1 MPDAPPPLHPALARA
16 VAEGIVTRA
25 QAEAIAALEDGPATP
40 GRRSVVPEVLGYL
53 GGALAVVAALLLG
66 REVWHELGPV
76 VRVLLLAVVT
86 AAVLAAGGV
95 LGGRSGPA
103 GRLGGFLWAVAVV
116 ALSGTVGV
124 AASDL
129 FGVPFDVSAVL
140 ATAGALALAAVLWWL
155 RPEVLQHV
163 AAFAAAA
170 ATLFAVVGLV
180 DDRYRSLGPLLWVL
194 GLAWIAGAASGRLRP
209 APAGWVLGALAVVAG
224 PLGAGTGRSAW
235 AVVGVLSAAA
245 LVVLGVRG
253 HRQWLLAIGTAGL
266 FVAVPVA
273 VAEIFDAELGPLLGL
288 LVVGL
293 VLVALAVVLTRRRP
307 GGAED
312 RPGSNNH

>member
-1 MPDAPPPLHPALARA
+1 MPDAPHPLRPTLERA

-25 QAEAIAALEDGPATP
+25 QAEAIAALEDGPHTA
-40 GRRSVVPEVLGYL
+40 GRRAVAAEVLGYL

-66 REVWHELGPV
+66 REVWQELGPA

-86 AAVLAAGGV
+86 AAVLASGAV

-103 GRLGGFLWAVAVV
+103 GRLGGFLWAVAAP
-116 ALSGTVGV
+116 ALAGTVGV
-124 AASDL
+124 AASDA
-129 FGVPFDVSAVL
+129 FGVAFDVSAVL
-140 ATAGALALAAVLWWL
+140 ATGSALVLAAVLWW
-155 RPEVLQHV
+155 RRREVLQHV
-163 AAFAAAA
+163 STFAAAT

-180 DDRYRSLGPLLWVL
+180 DDLYRSLGPLVWVL
-194 GLAWIAGAASGRLRP
+194 GLLWIAAAASGWARP
-209 APAGWVLGALAVVAG
+209 APAGWVLGALAVISG
-224 PLGAGTGRSAW
+224 PLGADTGRSAW

-253 HRQWLLAIGTAGL
+253 HRQWLLAIGTVGL

-293 VLVALAVVLTRRRP
+293 VLVALAVVLTRLRRP
-307 GGAED
+307 
-312 RPGSNNH
+312 

>member
-1 MPDAPPPLHPALARA
+1 VPEAPHPLRPTLARA
-16 VAEGIVTRA
+16 VAEEIITHA
-25 QAEAIAALEDGPATP
+25 QAEAIAALEDGPATA
-40 GRRSVVPEVLGYL
+40 GRRSVVAEVLGYL

-66 REVWHELGPV
+66 REVWQELGPV
-76 VRVLLLAVVT
+76 VRVLLLAAVT

-95 LGGRSGPA
+95 LGGRDGPA

-116 ALSGTVGV
+116 ALAGTVGV

-129 FGVPFDVSAVL
+129 FAVAADLSAVL
-140 ATAGALALAAVLWWL
+140 ATGSALVLAAVLWW
-155 RPEVLQHV
+155 RRREVLQHV
-163 AAFAAAA
+163 AAFAATTS
-170 ATLFAVVGLV
+170 TLFAVLAMV
-180 DDRYRSLGPLLWVL
+180 DDRYRLLGPLLWAL
-194 GLAWIAGAASGRLRP
+194 GLLWIAAAASGRARP
-209 APAGWVLGALAVVAG
+209 APAGWVLGALAVIAG

-235 AVVGVLSAAA
+235 VVVGVLSAAA

-273 VAEIFDAELGPLLGL
+273 VAELFDAELGPLIGL

-293 VLVALAVVLTRRRP
+293 VLVALAVVLTRLRRP
-307 GGAED
+307 
-312 RPGSNNH
+312 